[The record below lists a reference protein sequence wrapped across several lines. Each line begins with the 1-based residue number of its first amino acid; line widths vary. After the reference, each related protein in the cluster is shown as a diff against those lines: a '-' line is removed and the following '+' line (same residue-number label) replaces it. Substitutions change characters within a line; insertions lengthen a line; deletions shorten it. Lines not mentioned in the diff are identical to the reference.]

1 MLGTRFG
8 EVEPLDCLPM
18 AKKSSFVH
26 LHNHTEYS
34 MLDGMA
40 KVDML
45 AEEVVKQGMPAVGM
59 TDHGNMFGSDAFYR
73 AMKAAG
79 VKPIIGIEAYMAP
92 GSRLHKERVRWG
104 EPHQK
109 SDDVSAS
116 GAYLHQ
122 TMLAENVEGLH
133 NLFYLSS
140 MASYEGQLGKWPRM
154 DAELIAEHATGII
167 ATTGCPSGDVQ
178 TRLRLGQFD
187 QALEAAAMWQDI
199 YGKENYFLEL
209 MDHGLEIENRVR
221 SELLEIGRKL
231 DLPPLVTN
239 DCHYVLESQ
248 APAHEAMLCVQ
259 TGKTLSDPD
268 RFKFDGSGYYI
279 KTAEQM
285 RETWDSLVPQAC
297 DNTLWIA
304 ERVQDYGEIWEPHPH
319 DRMPIADVPE
329 GHTPTSWLRHEVHEG
344 LRMRFN
350 GGAVPQNYLER
361 AEFEID
367 VIDMKGYPSYFLIV
381 AELIKHARSIGIRV
395 GPGRGSAAGALV
407 AYALTITN
415 IDPMEHGLLFE
426 RFLNPERPSAPDIDI
441 DFDDRRRG
449 EMIRYAAQRWGE
461 DKIAQVITFGT
472 VKTKQ
477 ALKDSARVQY
487 GQEGYKMADRITK
500 ELPPAIMAKDI
511 PLSGIMDPEHPRYGE
526 AGEVRH
532 LIETDPDVRKIYD
545 TARGLEGV
553 VRQAGVHACAVIM
566 ASVPLLEHIPMWKR
580 ANDGALITG
589 WPYPACEAIG
599 LLKMDFLGLRNLTV
613 IGDCLE
619 NIKINRNEE
628 LDLEALQTDDPNV
641 YKLLSSGDT
650 LGVFQLDS
658 GGMQELLKRMQ
669 PTGFNDIVASLAL
682 YRPGPMGVNAHW
694 DYADRKNGRKPIEP
708 IHPELEEPLKE
719 ILEETYGLIVYQ
731 EQIMEI
737 SRKLA
742 NYTAGEADGFRKAMG
757 KKKPEVLA
765 KEYKKFS
772 EGMFS
777 NGYSKAAVDALWGT
791 IEPFASYAFNK
802 SHAAGYGLVSY
813 WTAYLKANYTAEY
826 MAALLTSVAD
836 KKDKSAIYL
845 SNCRHLD
852 ISVLSPDVNESHL
865 NFMPV
870 GEDIRF
876 GLGAVRNVGEDV
888 VAAIIKA
895 REEKGAFTDF
905 SDYLDKIDITACNKR
920 VTESLI
926 KAGAFDSMDHPR
938 KGLLLIHEDAVD
950 AVTSTK
956 KAADKGQF
964 DLFAGLGADAE
975 EVNNVFAVQIPDAQ
989 WDRKHQLALEREM
1002 LGLYVSGH
1010 PLDGYEEALEA
1021 QTDTPLTT
1029 ILSGELRN
1037 GAEVTIG
1044 GIISGVDR
1052 RYSKK
1057 DGSPWAIVTMEDHH
1071 GAQVDLLVFNKIYAI
1086 VGPQIVEDNI
1096 ILAKAHVSIRDDR
1109 MSLFCDDLKVPEL
1122 RPGNGAGLPLR
1133 LTLRTDQC
1141 TMENIAKLK
1150 QVLSNNKGD
1159 SDVYLNV
1166 VHGEEKTVMI
1176 LGEHLRVN
1184 RSGNLMGDLKATMG
1198 PGILG

>member
-45 AEEVVKQGMPAVGM
+45 AEEVVRQGMPAVGM

-694 DYADRKNGRKPIEP
+694 DYADRKNGRKSIEP

-989 WDRKHQLALEREM
+989 WDKKHQLALEREM

-1122 RPGNGAGLPLR
+1122 GPGNGAGLPLR